1 MYLISA
7 STFLWRKEDGLSG
20 EKLKNAHS
28 GYLPRIDNKIIQKCI
43 ITVDGNAKMYYYIST
58 Q

>member
-28 GYLPRIDNKIIQKCI
+28 GYLPETDKEIIQKCVI
-43 ITVDGNAKMYYYIST
+43 PVGGNTKMYYHISA